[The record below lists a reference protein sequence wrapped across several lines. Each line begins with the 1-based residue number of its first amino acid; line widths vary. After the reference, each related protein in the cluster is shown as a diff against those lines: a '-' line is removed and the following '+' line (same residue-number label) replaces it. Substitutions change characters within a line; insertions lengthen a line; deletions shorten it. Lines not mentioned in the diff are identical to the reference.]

1 MPSGKPGDTLTE
13 ARCSEDRGTSSSA
26 DVMSPVATPRYEWSR
41 LPWKQIQRRTF
52 KLQKRIY
59 HASQRGDARAVHR
72 LQRLL
77 MTSRSA
83 KCLAVRR
90 VTQDNTGKRTAGI
103 DGVKSLVPTQRL
115 RLVTTLRA
123 STKPQPT
130 RRVWI
135 PKPNGEQRP
144 LGIPT
149 IRDRAAQ
156 ALVKLA
162 LEPAWEARFEP
173 NSYGFRP
180 GRSAQDAI

>member
-26 DVMSPVATPRYEWSR
+26 NVMSPVATPRYEWSR

-90 VTQDNTGKRTAGI
+90 VTQDNTGKHLADR
-103 DGVKSLVPTQRL
+103 DV
-115 RLVTTLRA
+115 
-123 STKPQPT
+123 
-130 RRVWI
+130 
-135 PKPNGEQRP
+135 
-144 LGIPT
+144 
-149 IRDRAAQ
+149 IRSR
-156 ALVKLA
+156 
-162 LEPAWEARFEP
+162 WSRW
-173 NSYGFRP
+173 
-180 GRSAQDAI
+180 